1 MVGIDSF
8 NLRMVKA
15 RLQDNKFP
23 KVSCLAM
30 EPELKAKSVGF
41 EAEVLSCMPYC
52 SALLEHVGEGWAVSS
67 IFQQQLSSLPCP
79 CLQLLPI
86 PSASTLQ
93 IFNCSLKGGI
103 IYSPKSIWAE
113 KEELPS
119 TCHWGITECHHFDF
133 YCTCLGINTVVN
145 MLSCLAV

>member
-8 NLRMVKA
+8 NLKMVKA

-41 EAEVLSCMPYC
+41 EAEVLSCVPYC
-52 SALLEHVGEGWAVSS
+52 LALLEHIREGWAVSS
-67 IFQQQLSSLPCP
+67 IFQRQLSSLPCP

-86 PSASTLQ
+86 LLLPLSR
-93 IFNCSLKGGI
+93 F
-103 IYSPKSIWAE
+103 SIA
-113 KEELPS
+113 L
-119 TCHWGITECHHFDF
+119 
-133 YCTCLGINTVVN
+133 
-145 MLSCLAV
+145 